1 MMRRKHKIVF
11 AVFLIV
17 VAISLSG
24 TDGLSDQFNTAV
36 SAVAVAERSSV
47 FIQEPF
53 LFQIQ
58 ISGTENPEN
67 PDMTIIDG
75 ASVIFRGGQ
84 QNSSS
89 SVSIINGK
97 MTRIVRKGY
106 VFSYQITPQKTGQL
120 TIPPIK
126 INADSQTVLTNTVA
140 INVKK
145 PEKTNDFK
153 LRLSIS
159 KNDCYVGESV
169 ILTVTWYLAKDV
181 RNFDFSLPFLENDDF
196 YLADPEAGTGKT
208 YIKIPLKSGEVQA
221 KRGRGSLDGEPY
233 TTISFKKVLIPKHDG
248 NIKIGPAIVVC
259 EALEGYRKRESPFG
273 NQFGDDFFSDF
284 FNRGSQGIYRKKVV
298 ESNALSLQV
307 SDVPEEGRPENF
319 VGHIGKYRIY
329 AQASPTEINV
339 GDPITLKI
347 ALSGPVYLDYV
358 KLPPLREQK
367 ALSRDFKIP
376 DERAAGEMVG
386 DAKKVFTQTI
396 RALRQGIN
404 KIPAINLPYFDTET
418 GQYNIAKTEPIPIK
432 VRATKIVTALD
443 AEGNGTSIFS
453 GSELKT
459 WESGIRHNYESPD
472 IIEHQYYGP
481 FSKLKHPMW
490 LIMTACPPVIYI
502 ALFLFITIR
511 KRRSRNLDVVKAG
524 KAYGRLKKKFKNA
537 GNLKDDVYDIVLYGL
552 RSYLE
557 DRLKMPHKVHTFSD
571 VDEHLAAAGVG
582 QDTLSKLKTLFTKCE
597 QGRYAGNGAENSKDL
612 PSEALNFAQ
621 LIEKI
626 LK

>member
-1 MMRRKHKIVF
+1 MVKMHKIVLT
-11 AVFLIV
+11 VFLT
-17 VAISLSG
+17 VAAIGLSG
-24 TDGLSDQFNTAV
+24 TDGLSDQFNAEV
-36 SAVAVAERSSV
+36 NAVAVAERSSV
-47 FIQEPF
+47 FIREPF

-89 SVSIINGK
+89 SVSIVNGK
-97 MTRIVRKGY
+97 MTRTVRKGY
-106 VFSYQITPQKTGQL
+106 VFSYQITPQKTGRL
-120 TIPPIK
+120 TIPPMEIS
-126 INADSQTVLTNTVA
+126 ADSQTVLTNPVV

-159 KNDCYVGESV
+159 KKDCYVGEPV

-181 RNFDFSLPFLENDDF
+181 RNFDFSLPFLENDEF

-208 YIKIPLKSGEVQA
+208 YIKIPLKSGEAQA

-233 TTISFKKVLIPKHDG
+233 TTISFKKILVPKHDG
-248 NIKIGPAIVVC
+248 NTKIGPAIVVC
-259 EALEGYRKRESPFG
+259 EALEGYRKRKSPFG

-284 FNRGSQGIYRKKVV
+284 FNR
-298 ESNALSLQV
+298 
-307 SDVPEEGRPENF
+307 
-319 VGHIGKYRIY
+319 HIGKYRIY
-329 AQASPTEINV
+329 AQASPTKVNI
-339 GDPITLKI
+339 GDPITLKV

-386 DAKKVFTQTI
+386 ETKKVFTQTI
-396 RALRQGIN
+396 RALRQGVS
-404 KIPAINLPYFDTET
+404 KIPAIEMPYFDTET
-418 GQYNIAKTEPIPIK
+418 GQYDIAKTEPIPII

-443 AEGNGTSIFS
+443 AEGNEAPVFS

-459 WESGIRHNYESPD
+459 WESGIRYNYESPD

-481 FSKLKHPMW
+481 FSELKHPMW
-490 LIMTACPPVIYI
+490 LVMTACPPVIYI

-511 KRRSRNLDVVKAG
+511 KHRSMNQDVVKAG
-524 KAYGRLKKKFKNA
+524 KAYGKLKKKLKNA
-537 GNLKDDVYDIVLYGL
+537 GNSKDDVHDIVLYGL
-552 RSYLE
+552 KSYLE
-557 DRLKMPHKVHTFSD
+557 NRLKMAHKVHTFDD
-571 VDEHLAAAGVG
+571 VDEHLATAGVG
-582 QDTLSKLKTLFTKCE
+582 KDTLNSLKKLFTKCE
-597 QGRYAGNGAENSKDL
+597 QGRYAGKGAENSKDL
-612 PSEALNFAQ
+612 SSEALNLVQ
-621 LIEKI
+621 LIEKM